1 MQTIEEKFLKK
12 AIEDKN
18 FVNFFYENNSYK
30 KVKPIKISDN
40 KITFDVGSFEISKVK
55 KLTVL
60 RERF

>member
-1 MQTIEEKFLKK
+1 MNIEFRFLQK

-18 FVNFFYENNSYK
+18 FVSFSYENNSYK
-30 KVKPIKISDN
+30 KVKPIKMNDDKISCDM
-40 KITFDVGSFEISKVK
+40 GSFEISKLK

>member
-1 MQTIEEKFLKK
+1 MNTIESRFLQK

-18 FVNFFYENNSYK
+18 FVNFSYENENYK
-30 KVKPIKISDN
+30 KVKPLKMVDDKI
-40 KITFDVGSFEISKVK
+40 ICDVGSFEISKLK